1 MMLRDRLRK
10 AWYRTMTCRVPRWRR
25 TPDEMAAAG
34 FTSQDGQDQFVFERL
49 NRKRGGVFFEVG
61 AFDGVTFSNTC
72 ALERRFGWTGIAV
85 EPSPTACALLRINRS
100 CIVVNAC
107 VAASPGCVR
116 YLHIEGAAAMLSG
129 IVSHYDAR
137 HLERIEREMQAGGG
151 ERREIDIPC
160 HTIDDLAH
168 DNDASRIDYLSV
180 DTEGGE
186 LEILES
192 VDFTRLDVNL
202 ITVENNYG
210 DPRLRKV
217 LGRSGFRL
225 IAKIARDEVYQH
237 VRYLG
242 QSRSTPARLE
252 PGR

>member
-1 MMLRDRLRK
+1 MMPRDRLRK
-10 AWYRTMTCRVPRWRR
+10 AWYRVMTCRVPRWRR
-25 TPDEMAAAG
+25 TPDEIAAAG
-34 FTSQDGQDQFVFERL
+34 FMSQDGQDQFVFERL
-49 NRKRGGVFFEVG
+49 GGKRGGVFLEVG

-85 EPSPTACALLRINRS
+85 EPSPTACSLLRSNRS
-100 CIVVNAC
+100 CIVINAC
-107 VAASPGCVR
+107 IAASPGIVR

-137 HLERIEREMQAGGG
+137 HLGRIEREIQAVGG
-151 ERREIDIPC
+151 EGRELDMPC
-160 HTIDDLAH
+160 HTIDGLAR
-168 DNDASRIDYLSV
+168 DNDLSRIDYLSV

-237 VRYLG
+237 VRYLE
-242 QSRSTPARLE
+242 QRRNRQACLE